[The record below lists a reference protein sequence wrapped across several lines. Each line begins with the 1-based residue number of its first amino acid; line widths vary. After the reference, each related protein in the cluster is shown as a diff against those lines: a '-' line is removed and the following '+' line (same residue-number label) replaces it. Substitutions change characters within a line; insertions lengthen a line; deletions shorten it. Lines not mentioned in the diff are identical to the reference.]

1 VELHRRPSG
10 QSPDATEF
18 SQEDVMAV
26 RAVALV
32 VLAVGLAAPA
42 SADSTDDAFIANL
55 STSGMN
61 YGAPERAIQIAKT
74 VVCGTLSNNPNTS
87 NADLNAKVTN
97 ATNWPPLSAAY
108 FTGAAIQAYC
118 PQYGS
123 LDAPTVPSTAPSLPT
138 KQPVE
143 TA

>member
-1 VELHRRPSG
+1 
-10 QSPDATEF
+10 
-18 SQEDVMAV
+18 
-26 RAVALV
+26 LV

-42 SADSTDDAFIANL
+42 HADSTDDAFIANL
-55 STSGMN
+55 STSGVD
-61 YGAPERAIQIAKT
+61 YGAPERAIQLAKT

-87 NADLNAKVTN
+87 NADLNAKVTK

-123 LDAPTVPSTAPSLPT
+123 LEAPTLPSLAPPLPS